1 MPDRVQSAEEGAVD
15 LVNEKAL
22 SSYYLRSKE
31 EGEELTFSSAC
42 ELWFWKEKM
51 LRGPLNAVPWMIVI
65 C

>member
-22 SSYYLRSKE
+22 PSYYLRLKE

-42 ELWFWKEKM
+42 EL
-51 LRGPLNAVPWMIVI
+51 
-65 C
+65 